1 MWWPAVVKAEYCLL
15 LQLFCTVNVQSAMGL
30 IGGEEGGKYKF
41 YTGQQKF
48 GAGHGLVTDQVTKN
62 KIQYFSDPASS
73 YNSGR

>member
-1 MWWPAVVKAEYCLL
+1 
-15 LQLFCTVNVQSAMGL
+15 MGL